1 MDNFDFGRF
10 FVCIFW
16 NFFGLALGIP
26 KQFKL
31 MSFKKPLG
39 ATGQQIYLA
48 HARNMGTCLKSIE
61 LPPRNS
67 ATDAAAKEEG
77 DVGDIDDEEFE
88 VLELPANYEVL
99 AENEPQ
105 PPSGSEL
112 PEAESEV
119 KPPAATSQRQD
130 QSVRPRDQPMQ
141 PGVVG
146 GNGGSNT
153 RYEQF
158 SLTTFGYSNILRL
171 VDLKL
176 SKSPPDMTCFWTG

>member
-1 MDNFDFGRF
+1 
-10 FVCIFW
+10 
-16 NFFGLALGIP
+16 
-26 KQFKL
+26 
-31 MSFKKPLG
+31 
-39 ATGQQIYLA
+39 
-48 HARNMGTCLKSIE
+48 MGTSLKSIE

-67 ATDAAAKEEG
+67 ASDAAAKEEG

-119 KPPAATSQRQD
+119 KPTSQRQD

-158 SLTTFGYSNILRL
+158 S
-171 VDLKL
+171 
-176 SKSPPDMTCFWTG
+176 

>member
-1 MDNFDFGRF
+1 MDNFDFVRF
-10 FVCIFW
+10 FW
-16 NFFGLALGIP
+16 HLGNFFGLALGIP
-26 KQFKL
+26 KQF

-39 ATGQQIYLA
+39 ATGQQIYFA

-119 KPPAATSQRQD
+119 KPPAATFQRD